1 MRLKSFHAR
10 TMSDAMRMVR
20 QSLGDDAIIV
30 ATREEEGG
38 GVRVTAA
45 VEEDDLPAASASGDR
60 GGGRGGR
67 AKAPPQPVEPEI
79 DVGEVVADALQR
91 HGVPAALAEQL
102 IDAASGLDTED
113 PRLALGSAL
122 DSIFAF
128 KPLPD
133 GRSQVRPLV
142 LVGPP
147 GSGKTLIAAKLAARA
162 VFRKCSVGV
171 ITTDTVRAGGIDQLA
186 AFTRLMKLKLATV
199 EDPDALAGAYE
210 VHRRTDLVLVDTAG
224 RNPYD
229 NRDMQDLRGL
239 LSVGEVEPVLVL
251 PAGLDALEAADM
263 ALAFKAVG
271 VRRMLVTRLDMA
283 RRLGSLLAVAARARL
298 SFCDA
303 SVSSKVAEGL
313 TALNPL
319 ALARMMIP
327 PEEKAPAVKQ
337 PATRS
342 APRRAAWDEEHGG
355 AHDEDHQQD
364 HDGGHDDRHD
374 DDYGHGRRQGRRHGH
389 DPEMEPEELAPPS
402 PPPPPPRR
410 AAAAAKPA
418 KPATKAKK
426 AASSPSSRTLP

>member
-1 MRLKSFHAR
+1 MRLKSFHAK

-45 VEEDDLPAASASGDR
+45 VEEDDLPPAPASGS
-60 GGGRGGR
+60 GRGGR
-67 AKAPPQPVEPEI
+67 AKAPARPVEPEI

-91 HGVPAALAEQL
+91 HGVPASLAEQL

-122 DSIFAF
+122 DSYFTF
-128 KPLPD
+128 NPLPD
-133 GRSQVRPLV
+133 GRSPVKPLA

-147 GSGKTLIAAKLAARA
+147 GSGKTLVAAKLAARA

-171 ITTDTVRAGGIDQLA
+171 ITTDTVRAGGVDQLA

-199 EDPDALAGAYE
+199 EDPDALAGAFE

-224 RNPYD
+224 RNPFD
-229 NRDMQDLRGL
+229 AEDMQDLRAL
-239 LSVGEVEPVLVL
+239 LSAGEVEPILVL

-283 RRLGSLLAVAARARL
+283 RRLGSVLAIAARARL

-303 SVSSKVAEGL
+303 SISSKVAEGL

-327 PEEKAPAVKQ
+327 AEEKAPAVKE
-337 PATRS
+337 S
-342 APRRAAWDEEHGG
+342 APRRSARSAGWDD
-355 AHDEDHQQD
+355 DEGHQD
-364 HDGGHDDRHD
+364 H
-374 DDYGHGRRQGRRHGH
+374 
-389 DPEMEPEELAPPS
+389 EPERTPERKPS
-402 PPPPPPRR
+402 FGRGYEAEDDEPEDGEPEIEPAPPPPPPRR
-410 AAAAAKPA
+410 AAAAAKPTKPATA
-418 KPATKAKK
+418 KPATKAK

>member
-1 MRLKSFHAR
+1 MRLKSFHAK

-45 VEEDDLPAASASGDR
+45 VEEDDLPPAPASGSAR
-60 GGGRGGR
+60 GGRGR
-67 AKAPPQPVEPEI
+67 APAKPVEPEI

-91 HGVPAALAEQL
+91 HGVPASLAEQL

-122 DSIFAF
+122 DSYFTF
-128 KPLPD
+128 NPLPD
-133 GRSQVRPLV
+133 GRSPVKPLA

-147 GSGKTLIAAKLAARA
+147 GSGKTLVAAKLAARA
-162 VFRKCSVGV
+162 VFKKCSVGV
-171 ITTDTVRAGGIDQLA
+171 ITTDTVRAGGVDQLA

-199 EDPDALAGAYE
+199 EDPDALAGAFE

-224 RNPYD
+224 RNPFD
-229 NRDMQDLRGL
+229 AEDMQDLRAM
-239 LSVGEVEPVLVL
+239 LSAGEVEPILVL

-283 RRLGSLLAVAARARL
+283 RRLGSVLAIAARARL

-303 SVSSKVAEGL
+303 SISSKVAEGL

-327 PEEKAPAVKQ
+327 AEEKAPAVKE
-337 PATRS
+337 S
-342 APRRAAWDEEHGG
+342 APRRSARSAGWDEDDDGHGG
-355 AHDEDHQQD
+355 DNQD
-364 HDGGHDDRHD
+364 HEQDRTPERKPSFGRGYEAEDLEDG
-374 DDYGHGRRQGRRHGH
+374 
-389 DPEMEPEELAPPS
+389 EPEIEPA

-410 AAAAAKPA
+410 AAAAAKPTKPATA
-418 KPATKAKK
+418 KPATKAK

>member
-1 MRLKSFHAR
+1 MRLKSFHAK

-45 VEEDDLPAASASGDR
+45 VEEDDLPPAPSSGGSR
-60 GGGRGGR
+60 GGRGS
-67 AKAPPQPVEPEI
+67 KAPPKPVEPEI

-122 DSIFAF
+122 DSFF
-128 KPLPD
+128 TFNPLPD
-133 GRSQVRPLV
+133 GRAPVKPLA

-147 GSGKTLIAAKLAARA
+147 GSGKTLVAAKLAARA
-162 VFRKCSVGV
+162 VFKKCSVGV
-171 ITTDTVRAGGIDQLA
+171 ITTDTVRAGGVDQLA

-199 EDPDALAGAYE
+199 EDPDALAGAFE

-224 RNPYD
+224 RNPFD
-229 NRDMQDLRGL
+229 ADDMQDLRAM
-239 LSVGEVEPVLVL
+239 LSAGEVEPVLVL
-251 PAGLDALEAADM
+251 PAGLDAMEAADM

-271 VRRMLVTRLDMA
+271 VRRMLVTRLDMT
-283 RRLGSLLAVAARARL
+283 RRLGSVLAIAARARL

-303 SVSSKVAEGL
+303 SISSKVAEGL

-327 PEEKAPAVKQ
+327 AEEKAAAAKE
-337 PATRS
+337 S
-342 APRRAAWDEEHGG
+342 APRRTARTADWG
-355 AHDEDHQQD
+355 EDDGDADNGQPD
-364 HDGGHDDRHD
+364 HTPERKPSF
-374 DDYGHGRRQGRRHGH
+374 GRGY
-389 DPEMEPEELAPPS
+389 EPEEDEPGIEPA
-402 PPPPPPRR
+402 PPPRR
-410 AAAAAKPA
+410 AAAAAAKPTKPATA
-418 KPATKAKK
+418 KPATKAK

>member
-1 MRLKSFHAR
+1 MRLKSFHAK

-45 VEEDDLPAASASGDR
+45 VEEDDLPAAPVSG
-60 GGGRGGR
+60 GARGGR
-67 AKAPPQPVEPEI
+67 AKAPPTPVEPEI
-79 DVGEVVADALQR
+79 DVGEMVADALQR
-91 HGVPAALAEQL
+91 HGVPASLAEQL

-122 DSIFAF
+122 DSYFTF
-128 KPLPD
+128 NPLPD
-133 GRSQVRPLV
+133 GRSPVKPLA

-147 GSGKTLIAAKLAARA
+147 GSGKTLVAAKLAARA
-162 VFRKCSVGV
+162 VFKKRSVGV
-171 ITTDTVRAGGIDQLA
+171 ITTDTVRAGGVDQLA

-199 EDPDALAGAYE
+199 EDPDALAGAFE
-210 VHRRTDLVLVDTAG
+210 VHRKTDLVLVDTAG
-224 RNPYD
+224 RNPFD
-229 NRDMQDLRGL
+229 AEDMQDLRAL
-239 LSVGEVEPVLVL
+239 LGAGEVEPVLVL

-283 RRLGSLLAVAARARL
+283 RRLGGLLAIAARARL

-327 PEEKAPAVKQ
+327 AEEKPPAAKE
-337 PATRS
+337 S
-342 APRRAAWDEEHGG
+342 APRRTARTTAWDEEDDGQPEH
-355 AHDEDHQQD
+355 EPDHTPV
-364 HDGGHDDRHD
+364 RKPTF
-374 DDYGHGRRQGRRHGH
+374 GRGY
-389 DPEMEPEELAPPS
+389 EPEDDEPEIEPA

-410 AAAAAKPA
+410 AAAAKPTKPA
-418 KPATKAKK
+418 TAKSATKAK
-426 AASSPSSRTLP
+426 ASSSPSSRTLP

>member
-1 MRLKSFHAR
+1 MRLKSFHAK

-45 VEEDDLPAASASGDR
+45 VEEDDLPPAPSSGSAR
-60 GGGRGGR
+60 NGRGR
-67 AKAPPQPVEPEI
+67 APAKPVEPEI

-91 HGVPAALAEQL
+91 HGVPASLAEQL

-122 DSIFAF
+122 DSYFTF
-128 KPLPD
+128 NPLPD
-133 GRSQVRPLV
+133 GRAPVKPLA

-147 GSGKTLIAAKLAARA
+147 GSGKTLVAAKLAARA

-171 ITTDTVRAGGIDQLA
+171 ITTDTVRAGGVDQLA

-199 EDPDALAGAYE
+199 EDPDALAGAFE

-224 RNPYD
+224 RNPFD
-229 NRDMQDLRGL
+229 AEDMQDLRAM
-239 LSVGEVEPVLVL
+239 LSAGEVEPILVL

-263 ALAFKAVG
+263 AMAFKAVG

-283 RRLGSLLAVAARARL
+283 RRLGSVLAIAARARL

-303 SVSSKVAEGL
+303 SISSKVAEGL

-327 PEEKAPAVKQ
+327 AEEKAPAVKDQ
-337 PATRS
+337 
-342 APRRAAWDEEHGG
+342 APRRSARKAGWDEDEDGHGG
-355 AHDEDHQQD
+355 DHQD
-364 HDGGHDDRHD
+364 HEPDRTPERKPSFGRGYQAEDLEDG
-374 DDYGHGRRQGRRHGH
+374 
-389 DPEMEPEELAPPS
+389 EPEIEPA

-410 AAAAAKPA
+410 AAAAAKPTKPATA
-418 KPATKAKK
+418 KPATKAK

>member
-1 MRLKSFHAR
+1 MRLKSFHAK

-45 VEEDDLPAASASGDR
+45 VEEDDLPAAPVSGNA
-60 GGGRGGR
+60 RGGR
-67 AKAPPQPVEPEI
+67 AKAPPKPVEPEI

-91 HGVPAALAEQL
+91 HGVPATLAEQL

-122 DSIFAF
+122 DSYFTF
-128 KPLPD
+128 NPLPD
-133 GRSQVRPLV
+133 GRSPVKPLA

-147 GSGKTLIAAKLAARA
+147 GSGKTLVAAKLAARA
-162 VFRKCSVGV
+162 VFKKRSVGV
-171 ITTDTVRAGGIDQLA
+171 ITTDTVRAGGVDQLA

-199 EDPDALAGAYE
+199 EDPDALAGAFE
-210 VHRRTDLVLVDTAG
+210 VHRKTDLVLVDTAG
-224 RNPYD
+224 RNPFD
-229 NRDMQDLRGL
+229 AEDMQDLRAL
-239 LSVGEVEPVLVL
+239 LGAGEVEPVLVL

-271 VRRMLVTRLDMA
+271 VRRMLVTRLDMT
-283 RRLGSLLAVAARARL
+283 RRLGSLLAIAARARL

-327 PEEKAPAVKQ
+327 AEEKAPAAKE
-337 PATRS
+337 S
-342 APRRAAWDEEHGG
+342 APRRTARTAAWDEEDDGQP
-355 AHDEDHQQD
+355 DHEPD
-364 HDGGHDDRHD
+364 HTPMRKPTF
-374 DDYGHGRRQGRRHGH
+374 GRGY
-389 DPEMEPEELAPPS
+389 EPEDDGPEIEPA
-402 PPPPPPRR
+402 PPPRR
-410 AAAAAKPA
+410 SAAAKPTKPATA
-418 KPATKAKK
+418 KSATKAK
-426 AASSPSSRTLP
+426 ASSSPSSRTLP

>member
-1 MRLKSFHAR
+1 MRLKSFHAK

-45 VEEDDLPAASASGDR
+45 VEEDDLPPAPAN
-60 GGGRGGR
+60 GGRGARG
-67 AKAPPQPVEPEI
+67 KAPVKPIEPEI
-79 DVGEVVADALQR
+79 DVGDVVADALQR

-102 IDAASGLDTED
+102 IDAASGLDTDD

-122 DSIFAF
+122 DSFF
-128 KPLPD
+128 TFNPLPD
-133 GRSQVRPLV
+133 GRSPVKPLA

-147 GSGKTLIAAKLAARA
+147 GSGKTLVAAKLAARA

-171 ITTDTVRAGGIDQLA
+171 ITTDTVRAGGVDQLA

-199 EDPDALAGAYE
+199 EDPDALAGAFE

-224 RNPYD
+224 RNPFD
-229 NRDMQDLRGL
+229 ADDMQDLRTML
-239 LSVGEVEPVLVL
+239 AAGEVEPVLVL

-283 RRLGSLLAVAARARL
+283 RRLGSVLAIAARARL

-303 SVSSKVAEGL
+303 SISSKVAEGL

-327 PEEKAPAVKQ
+327 PEEKAAAVKDE
-337 PATRS
+337 
-342 APRRAAWDEEHGG
+342 APRRTSRAAEP
-355 AHDEDHQQD
+355 DEDEDSHEDRQEDREPERRPKRGPQFGPGFGRGQD
-364 HDGGHDDRHD
+364 HPD
-374 DDYGHGRRQGRRHGH
+374 DD
-389 DPEMEPEELAPPS
+389 PENEQDMAPT
-402 PPPPPPRR
+402 PPPQRR
-410 AAAAAKPA
+410 AAAKPA
-418 KPATKAKK
+418 KPATQKSATKAK

>member
-1 MRLKSFHAR
+1 MRLKSFHAK

-45 VEEDDLPAASASGDR
+45 VEEDDLPAAPVSG
-60 GGGRGGR
+60 GVRGGR
-67 AKAPPQPVEPEI
+67 AKAPPKPVEPEI

-91 HGVPAALAEQL
+91 HGVPATLAEQL

-122 DSIFAF
+122 DSYFTF
-128 KPLPD
+128 NPLPD
-133 GRSQVRPLV
+133 GRSPVKPLA

-147 GSGKTLIAAKLAARA
+147 GSGKTLVAAKLAARA
-162 VFRKCSVGV
+162 VFKKRSVGV
-171 ITTDTVRAGGIDQLA
+171 ITTDTVRAGGVDQLA

-199 EDPDALAGAYE
+199 EDPDALAGAFE
-210 VHRRTDLVLVDTAG
+210 VHRKTDLVLVDTAG
-224 RNPYD
+224 RNPFD
-229 NRDMQDLRGL
+229 AVDMQDLRAL
-239 LSVGEVEPVLVL
+239 LGAGEVEPVLVL

-283 RRLGSLLAVAARARL
+283 RRLGSLLAIAARARL

-327 PEEKAPAVKQ
+327 AEEKAPAAKE
-337 PATRS
+337 S
-342 APRRAAWDEEHGG
+342 APRRTARTADWEE
-355 AHDEDHQQD
+355 EDDGQPD
-364 HDGGHDDRHD
+364 HEPDHTPVRKPTF
-374 DDYGHGRRQGRRHGH
+374 GRAY
-389 DPEMEPEELAPPS
+389 EPEDDEPEIEPA

-410 AAAAAKPA
+410 AAAAKPTKPA
-418 KPATKAKK
+418 TAKSATKAK
-426 AASSPSSRTLP
+426 ASSSPSSRTLP

>member
-1 MRLKSFHAR
+1 MRLKSFHAK

-45 VEEDDLPAASASGDR
+45 VEEDDLPAAPVSGGAR
-60 GGGRGGR
+60 GSR
-67 AKAPPQPVEPEI
+67 AKAPPKPVEPEI

-91 HGVPAALAEQL
+91 HGVPATLAEQL

-122 DSIFAF
+122 DSYFTF
-128 KPLPD
+128 NPLPD
-133 GRSQVRPLV
+133 GRTAVKPLA

-147 GSGKTLIAAKLAARA
+147 GSGKTLVAAKLAARA
-162 VFRKCSVGV
+162 VFKKRSVGV
-171 ITTDTVRAGGIDQLA
+171 ITTDTVRAGGVDQLA

-199 EDPDALAGAYE
+199 EDPDALAGAFE
-210 VHRRTDLVLVDTAG
+210 VHRKTDLVLVDTAG
-224 RNPYD
+224 RNPFD
-229 NRDMQDLRGL
+229 AEDMQDLRAM
-239 LSVGEVEPVLVL
+239 LSAGEVEPVLVL

-283 RRLGSLLAVAARARL
+283 RRLGSLLAIAARARL
-298 SFCDA
+298 SFCDV

-327 PEEKAPAVKQ
+327 AEEKAPAAKE
-337 PATRS
+337 TTSRGK
-342 APRRAAWDEEHGG
+342 PRDVPRETAGNGARESRWD
-355 AHDEDHQQD
+355 DNPD
-364 HDGGHDDRHD
+364 HDPYSG
-374 DDYGHGRRQGRRHGH
+374 Q
-389 DPEMEPEELAPPS
+389 DPEEMEQEPAPP
-402 PPPPPPRR
+402 PARR
-410 AAAAAKPA
+410 AAAKPTKPA
-418 KPATKAKK
+418 TAKSATKAK
-426 AASSPSSRTLP
+426 ASSSPSSRTLP

>member
-1 MRLKSFHAR
+1 MRLKSFHAK

-45 VEEDDLPAASASGDR
+45 VEEDDLPPAQSSGNAR
-60 GGGRGGR
+60 GGRG
-67 AKAPPQPVEPEI
+67 KAPPKPVEPEI

-122 DSIFAF
+122 DSFF
-128 KPLPD
+128 TFNPLPD
-133 GRSQVRPLV
+133 GRSPVKPLA

-147 GSGKTLIAAKLAARA
+147 GSGKTLVAAKLAARA

-171 ITTDTVRAGGIDQLA
+171 ITTDTVRAGGVDQLA

-199 EDPDALAGAYE
+199 EDPDALAGAFE

-224 RNPYD
+224 RNPFD
-229 NRDMQDLRGL
+229 AEDMQDLRAM
-239 LSVGEVEPVLVL
+239 LSAGDVEPVLVL
-251 PAGLDALEAADM
+251 PAGLDAMEAADM

-271 VRRMLVTRLDMA
+271 VRRMLVTRLDIA
-283 RRLGSLLAVAARARL
+283 RRLGSVLAIAARARL

-303 SVSSKVAEGL
+303 SISSKVAEGL

-327 PEEKAPAVKQ
+327 AEEKAPAVKE
-337 PATRS
+337 P
-342 APRRAAWDEEHGG
+342 APRRAARTAAWDE
-355 AHDEDHQQD
+355 
-364 HDGGHDDRHD
+364 D
-374 DDYGHGRRQGRRHGH
+374 DDIGEGGQPDHTPERKPKFGRGY
-389 DPEMEPEELAPPS
+389 EPEDDEPEIEPA

-410 AAAAAKPA
+410 AAAAKPTKPASA
-418 KPATKAKK
+418 KPATKAK

>member
-1 MRLKSFHAR
+1 MRLKSFHAK

-45 VEEDDLPAASASGDR
+45 VEEDDLPATPVSGTA
-60 GGGRGGR
+60 RGGR
-67 AKAPPQPVEPEI
+67 AKAPPKPVEPEI

-91 HGVPAALAEQL
+91 HGVPATLAEQL

-122 DSIFAF
+122 DSYFTF
-128 KPLPD
+128 NPLPD
-133 GRSQVRPLV
+133 GRNPVKPLA

-147 GSGKTLIAAKLAARA
+147 GSGKTLVAAKLAARA
-162 VFRKCSVGV
+162 VFRQCSVGV
-171 ITTDTVRAGGIDQLA
+171 ITTDTVRAGGVDQLA

-199 EDPDALAGAYE
+199 EDPDALAGAFE

-224 RNPYD
+224 RNPFD
-229 NRDMQDLRGL
+229 ADDMQDLRSL
-239 LSVGEVEPVLVL
+239 LGAGEVEPVLVL

-271 VRRMLVTRLDMA
+271 VRRMLVTRLDMT
-283 RRLGSLLAVAARARL
+283 RRLGSLLAIAARARL

-319 ALARMMIP
+319 ALARLMIP
-327 PEEKAPAVKQ
+327 AEEKAPAAKE
-337 PATRS
+337 S
-342 APRRAAWDEEHGG
+342 APRRTARTADWDEEDDGQP
-355 AHDEDHQQD
+355 DHEPD
-364 HDGGHDDRHD
+364 HTPMRKPTF
-374 DDYGHGRRQGRRHGH
+374 GRGY
-389 DPEMEPEELAPPS
+389 EPEDDEPEIEPA

-410 AAAAAKPA
+410 ATAAKPTKPATA
-418 KPATKAKK
+418 KSATKAK
-426 AASSPSSRTLP
+426 ASSSPSSRTLP

>member
-1 MRLKSFHAR
+1 MRLKSFHAK

-45 VEEDDLPAASASGDR
+45 VEEDDLPPAQSSGTAR
-60 GGGRGGR
+60 GGRG
-67 AKAPPQPVEPEI
+67 KAPPKPVEPEI

-122 DSIFAF
+122 DSFF
-128 KPLPD
+128 TFNPLPD
-133 GRSQVRPLV
+133 GRSPVKPLA

-147 GSGKTLIAAKLAARA
+147 GSGKTLVAAKLAARA

-171 ITTDTVRAGGIDQLA
+171 ITTDTVRAGGVDQLA

-199 EDPDALAGAYE
+199 EDPDALAGAFE

-224 RNPYD
+224 RNPFD
-229 NRDMQDLRGL
+229 ADDMQDLRAM
-239 LSVGEVEPVLVL
+239 LSAGDVEPVLVL
-251 PAGLDALEAADM
+251 PAGLDAMEAADM

-271 VRRMLVTRLDMA
+271 VRRMLVTRLDIA
-283 RRLGSLLAVAARARL
+283 RRLGSVLAIAARARL

-303 SVSSKVAEGL
+303 SISSKVAEGL

-327 PEEKAPAVKQ
+327 AEEKAPAVKE
-337 PATRS
+337 P
-342 APRRAAWDEEHGG
+342 APRRAARTPAWDE
-355 AHDEDHQQD
+355 
-364 HDGGHDDRHD
+364 D
-374 DDYGHGRRQGRRHGH
+374 DDIGEDGQPDHEPDHEPAHRPERKPKFGRGYEPE
-389 DPEMEPEELAPPS
+389 DDEPEMEPA

-410 AAAAAKPA
+410 AAAAKPTKPASA
-418 KPATKAKK
+418 KPATKAK

>member
-1 MRLKSFHAR
+1 MRLKSFHAK

-45 VEEDDLPAASASGDR
+45 VEEEDLLIAQERARQPAKPLR
-60 GGGRGGR
+60 
-67 AKAPPQPVEPEI
+67 PIVPEI
-79 DVGEVVADALQR
+79 DVGEAVADALHR

-102 IDAASGLDTED
+102 IDAAAGLDTD
-113 PRLALGSAL
+113 DACLALGSAL
-122 DSIFAF
+122 DSMYTFA
-128 KPLPD
+128 PLPD
-133 GRSQVRPLV
+133 GRTAVKPIV

-147 GSGKTLIAAKLAARA
+147 GSGKTLIVAKLAARA
-162 VFRKCSVGV
+162 VFKKRSVGV
-171 ITTDTVRAGGIDQLA
+171 ITTDTVRAGGVDQLA

-210 VHRRTDLVLVDTAG
+210 VHRKTDLVLVDTAG
-224 RNPYD
+224 RNPFSD
-229 NRDMQDLRGL
+229 DDMDDLRAL
-239 LSVGEVEPVLVL
+239 LSAGDVEPVLVL

-263 ALAFKAVG
+263 AMAFKALG

-283 RRLGSLLAVAARARL
+283 RRLGSLLAIANRARIA
-298 SFCDA
+298 FCDA

-327 PEEKAPAVKQ
+327 PDEANEDREAEP
-337 PATRS
+337 
-342 APRRAAWDEEHGG
+342 APRSK
-355 AHDEDHQQD
+355 
-364 HDGGHDDRHD
+364 
-374 DDYGHGRRQGRRHGH
+374 
-389 DPEMEPEELAPPS
+389 P
-402 PPPPPPRR
+402 
-410 AAAAAKPA
+410 AAKPA
-418 KPATKAKK
+418 VKTATKPAKTATKAK

>member
-1 MRLKSFHAR
+1 MRLKSFHAK

-45 VEEDDLPAASASGDR
+45 VEEDDLPPAPSSGGSR
-60 GGGRGGR
+60 GGRGS
-67 AKAPPQPVEPEI
+67 KAPPKPVEPEI

-122 DSIFAF
+122 DSFF
-128 KPLPD
+128 TFNPLPD
-133 GRSQVRPLV
+133 GRAPVKPLA

-147 GSGKTLIAAKLAARA
+147 GSGKTLVAAKLAARA
-162 VFRKCSVGV
+162 VFKKCSVGV
-171 ITTDTVRAGGIDQLA
+171 ITTDTVRAGGVDQLA

-199 EDPDALAGAYE
+199 EDPDALAGAFE

-224 RNPYD
+224 RNPFD
-229 NRDMQDLRGL
+229 ADDMQDLRAM
-239 LSVGEVEPVLVL
+239 LSAGEVEPVLVL
-251 PAGLDALEAADM
+251 PAGLDAMEAADM

-271 VRRMLVTRLDMA
+271 VRRMLVTRLDMT
-283 RRLGSLLAVAARARL
+283 RRLGSVLAIAARARL

-303 SVSSKVAEGL
+303 SISSKVAEGL

-327 PEEKAPAVKQ
+327 AEEKAVAAKE
-337 PATRS
+337 S
-342 APRRAAWDEEHGG
+342 APRRTARTADWDEDDGDADNG
-355 AHDEDHQQD
+355 QPDHTPE
-364 HDGGHDDRHD
+364 RKPSF
-374 DDYGHGRRQGRRHGH
+374 GRGY
-389 DPEMEPEELAPPS
+389 EPEEDEPGIEPA
-402 PPPPPPRR
+402 PPPRR
-410 AAAAAKPA
+410 AAAAAKPTKPATA
-418 KPATKAKK
+418 KPATKAK

>member
-1 MRLKSFHAR
+1 MRLKSFHAK

-45 VEEDDLPAASASGDR
+45 VEEDDLPATPVSGAV
-60 GGGRGGR
+60 RGGR
-67 AKAPPQPVEPEI
+67 AKALPKPVEPEI

-91 HGVPAALAEQL
+91 HGVPATLAEQL
-102 IDAASGLDTED
+102 IDAASGLDTDD

-122 DSIFAF
+122 DSYFTF
-128 KPLPD
+128 NPLPD
-133 GRSQVRPLV
+133 GRTQVKPLA

-147 GSGKTLIAAKLAARA
+147 GAGKTLVAAKLAARA
-162 VFRKCSVGV
+162 VFKKRSVGV
-171 ITTDTVRAGGIDQLA
+171 ITTDTVRAGGVDQLA

-199 EDPDALAGAYE
+199 EDPDALAGAFE
-210 VHRRTDLVLVDTAG
+210 VLRKTDLVLVDTAG
-224 RNPYD
+224 RNPFD
-229 NRDMQDLRGL
+229 AEDMQDLRAM
-239 LSVGEVEPVLVL
+239 LSAGEVEPVLVL

-271 VRRMLVTRLDMA
+271 VRRMLVTRLDMV
-283 RRLGSLLAVAARARL
+283 RRLGSLLSIAARARL
-298 SFCDA
+298 SFCDV

-327 PEEKAPAVKQ
+327 AEEKAPAAKE
-337 PATRS
+337 P
-342 APRRAAWDEEHGG
+342 APRRAARSADWEE
-355 AHDEDHQQD
+355 
-364 HDGGHDDRHD
+364 D
-374 DDYGHGRRQGRRHGH
+374 DDGHPDQEPDHTPRRKPTFGRGY
-389 DPEMEPEELAPPS
+389 EPEDDEPEIEPA

-410 AAAAAKPA
+410 AAAAKPTKPA
-418 KPATKAKK
+418 TAKSATKAK
-426 AASSPSSRTLP
+426 ASSSPSSRTLP